1 MKRCFKMIYDL
12 SSVGIEK
19 DLQYECIT
27 TTMNEDGSK
36 NAGAFA
42 FKYLGG
48 DKVFCRIFEDSKT
61 LKNIQ
66 NTNEYVVNI
75 TQDPLV
81 FTYATLDC
89 LGDEYYTD
97 DNDIAIIKNTPSYII
112 VDVETIEKKT
122 PDDFPIKGDK
132 NIFFIT
138 GKIREFVISDENA
151 NAFNRGLSALIEGL
165 VNFSRYKIV
174 GEEQRKVY
182 MDKLIENQRI
192 IHKVSDEKTQKAID
206 DLKKEYEKY

>member
-1 MKRCFKMIYDL
+1 MKYDL
-12 SSVGIEK
+12 SKVGIEK
-19 DLQYECIT
+19 DIQYECIT
-27 TTMNEDGSK
+27 TTIDKDGKK

-42 FKYLGG
+42 FKYLGE
-48 DKVFCRIFEDSKT
+48 DKVFCRIFEGSKT

-66 NTNEYVVNI
+66 DTNEYVVNV

-81 FTYATLDC
+81 FTYTTLDC

-97 DNDIAIIKNTPSYII
+97 DADIAIIKNTPAYII
-112 VDVETIEKKT
+112 VDVEIIEKKT

-138 GKIREFVISDENA
+138 GKIRKFVINDEHA
-151 NAFNRGLSALIEGL
+151 QAFNRGLSALIECL

-182 MDKLIENQRI
+182 MDILIENQRV

>member
-1 MKRCFKMIYDL
+1 MNYDL
-12 SSVGIEK
+12 NKVGIK
-19 DLQYECIT
+19 KGLQYECIT
-27 TTMNEDGSK
+27 TTINEDGVK

-42 FKYLGG
+42 FKYLGE
-48 DKVFCRIFEDSKT
+48 DKVFCRIFEGSKT

-81 FTYATLDC
+81 FTYATLNC
-89 LGDEYYTD
+89 LGDEYYTSD
-97 DNDIAIIKNTPSYII
+97 DNIAIIKNTPAYII
-112 VDVETIEKKT
+112 VDVENIEKKT

-138 GKIREFVISDENA
+138 GKIREFIINDETVQ
-151 NAFNRGLSALIEGL
+151 AFNRGFSGLIEGL

-174 GEEQRKVY
+174 DDDKRKEY
-182 MDKLIENQRI
+182 MDRLIENQRI
-192 IHKVSDEKTQKAID
+192 IDKVSDEKTKKAMDI
-206 DLKKEYEKY
+206 LKSEYDKY

>member
-1 MKRCFKMIYDL
+1 MNYDL
-12 SSVGIEK
+12 GKVGIEK
-19 DLQYECIT
+19 DIQYECIT
-27 TTMNEDGSK
+27 TTINEKGIK
-36 NAGAFA
+36 NACAFA
-42 FKYLGG
+42 FKYLGE
-48 DKVFCRIFEDSKT
+48 DKVFCRIFEGSKT

-89 LGDEYYTD
+89 LGDEYYTND
-97 DNDIAIIKNTPSYII
+97 ADIAIIKNTPAYII
-112 VDVETIEKKT
+112 VDVENIEKKT

-138 GKIREFVISDENA
+138 GKIREFIINDENA
-151 NAFNRGLSALIEGL
+151 KAFNRGLSALIEGL

-174 GEEQRKVY
+174 DEEIRKEY
-182 MDKLIENQRI
+182 MDRLVENQRVI
-192 IHKVSDEKTQKAID
+192 NKVSDEKTKKAIA
-206 DLKKEYEKY
+206 DLKSEYEKY

>member
-1 MKRCFKMIYDL
+1 MNFNLGR
-12 SSVGIEK
+12 VGIEK
-19 DLQYECIT
+19 DMQYECIT
-27 TTMNEDGSK
+27 TTINEDGVK

-42 FKYLGG
+42 FKYLGE
-48 DKVFCRIFEDSKT
+48 DKVFCRIFEGSKT

-66 NTNEYVVNI
+66 NTYEYVVNI

-89 LGDEYYTD
+89 LDDEYYTD
-97 DNDIAIIKNTPSYII
+97 DKDIAIIKNSPAYII
-112 VDVETIEKKT
+112 IDVESIDKKT

-138 GKIREFVISDENA
+138 GKIREFVVNDENVK
-151 NAFNRGLSALIEGL
+151 AFNRGLSGLIEGL

-174 GEEQRKVY
+174 DDAKRKEY
-182 MDKLIENQRI
+182 MDRLIENQRI
-192 IHKVSDEKTQKAID
+192 IDKVSDEKTKKAMA
-206 DLKKEYEKY
+206 DLRAEYEKN

>member
-1 MKRCFKMIYDL
+1 MNSDL
-12 SSVGIEK
+12 EQIGIEK
-19 DLQYECIT
+19 DIQYECIT
-27 TTMNEDGSK
+27 TTINENGEK
-36 NAGAFA
+36 NAAAFA
-42 FKYLGG
+42 FKYLGEN
-48 DKVFCRIFEDSKT
+48 KVFCRIFEGSKT
-61 LKNIQ
+61 LENII

-97 DNDIAIIKNTPSYII
+97 DDDIAIIKNTPAYII
-112 VDVETIEKKT
+112 VDVENIEKKT

-138 GKIREFVISDENA
+138 GKIREFIINDENA
-151 NAFNRGLSALIEGL
+151 KAFNRGLSALIEGL

-174 GEEQRKVY
+174 DEEKRKEY
-182 MDKLIENQRI
+182 MDRLIENQRVI
-192 IHKVSDEKTQKAID
+192 NKVSDEKTKKAIA
-206 DLKKEYEKY
+206 DLKSEYEKY

>member
-1 MKRCFKMIYDL
+1 MSYDL
-12 SSVGIEK
+12 SKVGIEK
-19 DLQYECIT
+19 DIQYECIT
-27 TTMNEDGSK
+27 TTINRDGVKS
-36 NAGAFA
+36 AGAFA
-42 FKYLGG
+42 FKYLGD
-48 DKVFCRIFEDSKT
+48 DKVFCRIFEGSKT

-97 DNDIAIIKNTPSYII
+97 DKDIAIIKNSPAYII
-112 VDVETIEKKT
+112 VDVEDIEKKT

-138 GKIREFVISDENA
+138 GKIREFVINDKNTQ
-151 NAFNRGLSALIEGL
+151 AFNRGLSGLIEGL

-174 GEEQRKVY
+174 DDDKRKEY
-182 MDKLIENQRI
+182 MDRLIENQRVI
-192 IHKVSDEKTQKAID
+192 NKVSDEKTQKAMAR
-206 DLKKEYEKY
+206 LKAEYEKY